1 MEERNPIGTETPI
14 LLELACRMIGISI
27 PLDVADLIIAIVDL
41 IEDKGGDVTMKD
53 ILSLKES
60 FEGQQSKTK
69 SNDKK
74 RIY

>member
-1 MEERNPIGTETPI
+1 MEERKPIGTVTPI

-41 IEDKGGDVTMKD
+41 IEDKGGDVTMKE

-60 FEGQQSKTK
+60 FEDQQIKTK
-69 SNDKK
+69 SNE
-74 RIY
+74 